1 MALTLQKVRLKS
13 TAQCLTT
20 GVIGQIFAP
29 MCRRLL
35 SALLIV
41 AWVVLSGLDMLE
53 DIDSPSKDAVFES
66 ETSDSPSPGAGVRPD
81 IVNNIVESAGR
92 IQQPQVVLFSIA
104 ALSFAQEAVF
114 DFRRFFPLHKLY
126 RVYLI

>member
-1 MALTLQKVRLKS
+1 MS
-13 TAQCLTT
+13 
-20 GVIGQIFAP
+20 
-29 MCRRLL
+29 RRLL
-35 SALLIV
+35 SVLLIV

-53 DIDSPSKDAVFES
+53 DIDSPSKDAVVES
-66 ETSDSPSPGAGVRPD
+66 DTGDGSSSGAGVRPD

-92 IQQPQVVLFSIA
+92 IQQPQVLLYSIA
-104 ALSFAQEAVF
+104 VLTFAQEADR